1 MHLDP
6 TTWPVWPDLPRSE
19 RLVQLAAYHCDVLH
33 VREEPESSNRGPWV
47 DRYLAAAGV
56 EPGNPWCA
64 AFVTFLAG
72 VAGYDDLPSHPAA
85 VASWAHWAR
94 DTRRRRDVPRRG
106 DLFYILHPSGTGH
119 MGIVLSPPDGAGQIR
134 TIEGNTN
141 EGGGREGYEVARRER
156 HARSLKFIRL

>member
-6 TTWPVWPDLPRSE
+6 TTRQVWPDLPRTE

-33 VREEPESSNRGPWV
+33 VREENRGPWV

-94 DTRRRRDVPRRG
+94 DTRRWVVDLPRRG

-119 MGIVLSPPDGAGQIR
+119 MGIVLSPPMAPDRYAPSKGTGGARGTRSRDGNAMR
-134 TIEGNTN
+134 
-141 EGGGREGYEVARRER
+141 AR
-156 HARSLKFIRL
+156 

>member
-6 TTWPVWPDLPRSE
+6 TTWPVWPDLPRTE

-33 VREEPESSNRGPWV
+33 VREENRGPWV

-94 DTRRRRDVPRRG
+94 DTRPIFPVGETSSISSIRAARAIWESCCPPPMAPDR
-106 DLFYILHPSGTGH
+106 YAPSKGTG
-119 MGIVLSPPDGAGQIR
+119 GARGTRSRDGNAMR
-134 TIEGNTN
+134 
-141 EGGGREGYEVARRER
+141 AR
-156 HARSLKFIRL
+156 